1 MPAPLSGLD
10 VDVREQEFVCQR
22 CRKGFTQPTLF
33 AMEPDPDD
41 PTGEPVA
48 RMWGGESAAP
58 THCPGCVVLMR
69 EEEEKRAEARLR
81 ALRMDPENPEYRKRL
96 IAAGINHPKLL
107 RASLK
112 DYDKA
117 ANPEAYQAARSF
129 VEGVLAGDLQGR
141 PWRFFTGPT
150 GTGKTLLTVGMDR
163 ALYAMGY
170 RGKVVIVVAPLFV
183 ELVQAGYSDKTASA
197 LLASV
202 RDADVAFVDDLGR
215 DRQTDDRAS
224 MMNGLLCLREG
235 KPTVINSNYLREGLV
250 QRNAEFMTL
259 ASRLGP
265 ASCWT
270 VKLVDRD
277 RRDDAPPA

>member
-1 MPAPLSGLD
+1 
-10 VDVREQEFVCQR
+10 VEVREQAFICQR
-22 CRKGFTQPTLF
+22 CANGFNQPSLYVW
-33 AMEPDPDD
+33 EPNPEDPDGD
-41 PTGEPVA
+41 PVP

-58 THCPGCVVLMR
+58 THCPPCVSLVR
-69 EEEEKRAEARLR
+69 EEEDKRAEARQR
-81 ALRMDPENPEYRKRL
+81 AARMDPDNPEYRKRL
-96 IAAGINHPKLL
+96 VAAGINHPKLL

-112 DYDKA
+112 DWDKA
-117 ANPEAYQAARSF
+117 SNPAAYAAARSF
-129 VEGVLAGDLQGR
+129 VEGVLSGDMEGR
-141 PWRFFTGPT
+141 PWRFYTGPT
-150 GTGKTLLTVGMDR
+150 GTGKTMLMVGMDR

-170 RGKVVIVVAPLFV
+170 KGRVVFVVAPLFV

-202 RDADVAFVDDLGR
+202 RDADVAFIDDLGR

-235 KPTVINSNYLREGLV
+235 KETVISSNYLREGLV

-265 ASCWT
+265 SSCWT
-270 VKLVDRD
+270 VKLLDRD
-277 RRDDAPPA
+277 RREEESQ